1 MKLDSNE
8 KTNQLPK
15 TFYVTYFARTH
26 NGQPIKNGGAI
37 ITRKGQWHKPNT
49 DTVGRYFVDKNLRGG
64 RGGIKSQQTSL
75 LSSKIIK
82 SDFGNGHARLR

>member
-49 DTVGRYFVDKNLRGG
+49 NQWRHAVGLITVRSAD
-64 RGGIKSQQTSL
+64 
-75 LSSKIIK
+75 
-82 SDFGNGHARLR
+82 